1 MFYFLTP
8 MPNYTIAPAWAP
20 SPQHGGTC
28 GVRWGRPRS
37 ILRQTVGMLQ
47 CGFGFEAGCL
57 EQLLLLVGLDGAV
70 RGGVRHAREGEALAH
85 LVVVEERAVRLVD
98 GARGHLARA
107 R

>member
-1 MFYFLTP
+1 MRG
-8 MPNYTIAPAWAP
+8 A
-20 SPQHGGTC
+20 S
-28 GVRWGRPRS
+28 RS
-37 ILRQTVGMLQ
+37 DSKRKG
-47 CGFGFEAGCL
+47 GCL

-107 R
+107 RRARAGAARVGQVDALLLSLVQNVNVARALNLFAGALG